1 VLTVQLVGIIQ
12 GHNYQTTSNIVSV
25 AHSVITVDF
34 QLPGRS

>member
-25 AHSVITVDF
+25 AHSVITVEVP
-34 QLPGRS
+34 LPGKS